1 MTPGRDPAPRPLSEP
16 ALESTIARRAL
27 GGFYWASWGAGARA
41 VLKMIVLAVLARL
54 LTPQDFGIVA
64 AASLV
69 VRFSDIFSQLGVGQA
84 LIQRKELETR
94 HIDTAFTA
102 SVVSGVALAGLI
114 WAIAPLLSDFF
125 RMEALTRVVR
135 GLSLLFPISGAS
147 VVAQC
152 MLQRRLRFR
161 AIAKADI
168 ASYAVGYCALGVALA
183 WAGFG
188 LWALVG
194 ALIGQSLLKST
205 LLLTMKS
212 QAARFRFE
220 RQAWRELLYYG
231 GGHTAARVS
240 NYFALQGDYL
250 VVGRWLGA
258 AALGL
263 YGRAYD
269 LMALPA
275 TLLGNLLD
283 SVLFPTMARLQDDP
297 DRLATAY
304 RRGIALTA
312 LAVLPLSGVIIVLA
326 PELIAVFLGPQWR
339 AAILPFQ
346 ILTIGMYFRS
356 GYKLGASVG
365 RATGAVYQ
373 VAWRQM
379 VYAALVVVG
388 AVLGQNWNLSGVAV
402 GVLFS
407 LFGIFLMNAQLGKS
421 LTSLSWRGF
430 WKVHLPAGFLT
441 AVVVVESWSAVT
453 AMRTWH
459 LPEAVIIFVVVALV
473 TMTALVLLRICPH
486 RVLGSDGVWMLETVS
501 ASLPQRLRFKDPV
514 NRVANGPARAQP

>member
-1 MTPGRDPAPRPLSEP
+1 MPSVEDATPKQSVDPAPGK
-16 ALESTIARRAL
+16 TIARQAL
-27 GGFYWASWGAGARA
+27 GGFFWTSWGTGARA
-41 VLKMIVLAVLARL
+41 LLKMVVLAVLARL
-54 LTPQDFGIVA
+54 LTPEDFGIVA
-64 AASLV
+64 AASIV
-69 VRFSDIFSQLGVGQA
+69 VRFAEIFSQLGVGQA
-84 LIQRKELETR
+84 LIQRKELEAR

-102 SVVSGVALAGLI
+102 SVVSGLALAALI
-114 WAIAPLLSDFF
+114 WAIAPLLADFF
-125 RMEALTRVVR
+125 RMEALTPVVR

-168 ASYAVGYCALGVALA
+168 ASYAAGYCTLGIGLA

-188 LWALVG
+188 VWALVG
-194 ALIGQSLLKST
+194 ALIGQSLVKST

-212 QAARFRFE
+212 QAGRFRFE
-220 RQAWRELLYYG
+220 RQAWNELLHYG
-231 GGHTAARVS
+231 GGHTAARLS

-269 LMALPA
+269 LMSLPA

-283 SVLFPTMARLQDDP
+283 SVLFPTMSRLQDDP

-304 RRGIALTA
+304 RRGIALIA

-326 PELIAVFLGPQWR
+326 PELIVLFLGPQWR

-346 ILTIGMYFRS
+346 ILTLGMYFRS
-356 GYKLGASVG
+356 AYKLGASVA

-379 VYAALVVVG
+379 AYAALVVVG
-388 AVLGQNWNLSGVAV
+388 AVLGQRWGLSGVAV
-402 GVLFS
+402 GVLVA
-407 LFGIFLMNAQLGKS
+407 LLGVFLMNAQLGKS
-421 LTSLSWRGF
+421 LTSLAWKEF
-430 WKVHLPAGFLT
+430 WMVHLPAGLLT
-441 AVVVVESWSAVT
+441 VIVVAESWVAVT
-453 AMRTWH
+453 AMRSWQ
-459 LPEAVIIFVVVALV
+459 LPAAVILSGSILLV
-473 TMTALVLLRICPH
+473 MATTLALLRICPH
-486 RVLGSDGVWMLETVS
+486 RVLGADGMWMLDTMSDFLPKRLHLGHLYRRS
-501 ASLPQRLRFKDPV
+501 AKPRT
-514 NRVANGPARAQP
+514 GARP